1 MSIERIPGTEINE
14 PEAGAAASEPIASAE
29 DMDAE
34 RAARQKTFARRALLQ
49 AGWAVPAILA
59 IGRAAEAAGPS
70 QHEDISF

>member
-1 MSIERIPGTEINE
+1 MSIERTPGTEMDE
-14 PEAGAAASEPIASAE
+14 PETDAAASEPTAAVE
-29 DMDAE
+29 DADAE

-70 QHEDISF
+70 QHQDAPP